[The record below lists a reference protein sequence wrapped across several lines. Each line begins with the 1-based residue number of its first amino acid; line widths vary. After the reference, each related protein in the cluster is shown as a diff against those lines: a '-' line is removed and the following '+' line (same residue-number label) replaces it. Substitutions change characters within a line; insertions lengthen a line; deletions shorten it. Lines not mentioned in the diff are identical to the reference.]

1 MSEDEQ
7 FNDDDDF
14 VFVWDAFNLKQRV
27 EHSILLHCV
36 GMDTLGVKYDDAD
49 DAQFETI

>member
-14 VFVWDAFNLKQRV
+14 VFLWDALYLKQRV

-36 GMDTLGVKYDDAD
+36 GMDTLGAKYDDAD